1 MVMAKKFNTKITKML
16 DIDYPILCGG
26 MQWLT
31 RADFVAEVCNAGG
44 FGFITAETFETP
56 EDLRQ
61 EIRKMRDL
69 TDRPFGVNISMLPE
83 IGNLRERTLAFL
95 DVVCE
100 EGVTAVETSGRS
112 PDLLMPKLKEA
123 GIKVIH
129 KLTSVRHALSAQRV
143 GVDAVALLGYGS
155 GGHIGLQNVASFV
168 SVPLA
173 ASNLE
178 IPVIAAGAIT
188 SGRGLLGALAM
199 GAEAVLLGT
208 AFFVTKE
215 CPVPLAIKERFI
227 QTREDETTLIMSSI
241 RNPSRCIKNQLAE
254 QVQAME
260 TKGATLEQIIAMVP
274 GRKLK
279 KALEEG
285 DLEISMLPCG
295 QGVGLINEIKSVRE
309 LMEGIMS
316 EAGNLLERLNKMA
329 S

>member
-1 MVMAKKFNTKITKML
+1 MAKKFNTKITKML
-16 DIDYPILCGG
+16 NIDYPILCGG
-26 MQWLT
+26 MQWLS

-44 FGFITAETFETP
+44 LGFITAETFETP

-61 EIRKMRDL
+61 EIRKMKGL
-69 TDRPFGVNISMLPE
+69 TDNPFGVNISMVPE
-83 IGNLRERTLAFL
+83 IGNIRERTLAFL

-155 GGHIGLQNVASFV
+155 GGHIGLHNVVSFV
-168 SVPLA
+168 LIPLA
-173 ASNLE
+173 AANLE
-178 IPVIAAGAIT
+178 IPVIAAGAI
-188 SGRGLLGALAM
+188 SNGRGLLGALAM
-199 GAEAVLLGT
+199 GAEAILLGT

-215 CPVPLAIKERFI
+215 CPVPPAIKEKFI
-227 QTREDETTLIMSSI
+227 QTREDETTLMMSSI
-241 RNPSRCIKNQLAE
+241 HNPMRCLKNKLAE
-254 QVQAME
+254 EVQAME
-260 TKGATLEQIIAMVP
+260 AKGATLEQILAMIP
-274 GRKLK
+274 GRNLK
-279 KALEEG
+279 KAFEDG
-285 DLEISMLPCG
+285 DIEISMLPSG

-316 EAGNLLERLNKMA
+316 EADELLERLNKMA